1 MIFGRI
7 DYINLLPFYVFLKR
21 RVKSSRLKQMAE
33 YKKSYPSK
41 INKKF
46 KKQTIDAAFISSI
59 ESKKYRC
66 LKTGIIARKEVRSVI
81 IKRGK
86 EKIDTHS
93 ATSNIL
99 AKILKIKG
107 EVLIGDKALKV
118 YLENKNSYID
128 LSKLWY
134 QKTKLPFVFARLCF
148 HKDKK
153 LYESLGNSFSKQK
166 IKIPQYLLNRYSRT
180 RGIEKKEILSYL
192 DLIEYKINYKSEK
205 SLKMFLKKAKNIK

>member
-7 DYINLLPFYVFLKR
+7 DYINLLPFYLFLKR

-41 INKKF
+41 INKRF
-46 KKQTIDAAFISSI
+46 KKQSVDAAFISSI

-66 LKTGIIARKEVRSVI
+66 LKVGIIAKKEVRSVI
-81 IKRGK
+81 VKRGK
-86 EKIDTHS
+86 NKSDYHS

-99 AKILKIKG
+99 AKILQING
-107 EVLIGDKALKV
+107 EVIIGDKALKA

-128 LSKLWY
+128 LSQLWY

-148 HKDKK
+148 HKNKN
-153 LYESLGNSFSKQK
+153 LYQSLTDSFLKQK
-166 IKIPQYLLNRYSRT
+166 IKIPQYILNRYAKT
-180 RGIEKKEILSYL
+180 RKIKKRDILSYL
-192 DLIEYKINYKSEK
+192 RLIEYKIDHKSEK
-205 SLKMFLKKAKNIK
+205 SLKVFLKKARKIR